1 MSVCVCVCVP
11 TCVHGGVFELV
22 CLCVCVYVCAC
33 VHGGVFVCVCVC
45 VVWYVLCLIQ
55 FKLCMVLSARER
67 DFRHAQQAFQDL
79 LVCTQGEIRVIDPF
93 PGSANTNKQT
103 KEFSFS
109 SCLGHC

>member
-1 MSVCVCVCVP
+1 M
-11 TCVHGGVFELV
+11 
-22 CLCVCVYVCAC
+22 CARAC
-33 VHGGVFVCVCVC
+33 TGEYLCVC

-109 SCLGHC
+109 SVLDTVSLE